1 MAGKTLKA
9 LSLNSRGYA
18 VRRTYGL
25 GYAPTVGMTVK
36 PSPLNSRGYADRR
49 TYGNRTAV
57 NGMHA
62 ECVPQQRE
70 WATPSGS
77 MSVGMHLVSVGS
89 TNPSV
94 GSANPRLLKG
104 DPVRVEPSV
113 GIRLVT
119 VGSTNPS
126 VGSANPRLLK
136 GDPVRVEPSV
146 GMASVS
152 VGSTNPRLLRGDRVA
167 VILDNLRRK
176 TFVFRSRRNNAQP
189 LPSLPRRNNAQPL
202 PSLPRGG
209 AGVGSV
215 SLMLTEHY

>member
-62 ECVPQQRE
+62 ECVPQHCR

-77 MSVGMHLVSVGS
+77 MFVGMHLVSVGS

-94 GSANPRLLKG
+94 GSANP
-104 DPVRVEPSV
+104 
-113 GIRLVT
+113 
-119 VGSTNPS
+119 
-126 VGSANPRLLK
+126 
-136 GDPVRVEPSV
+136 
-146 GMASVS
+146 S
-152 VGSTNPRLLRGDRVA
+152 VGSTNPRLLKGDPVA